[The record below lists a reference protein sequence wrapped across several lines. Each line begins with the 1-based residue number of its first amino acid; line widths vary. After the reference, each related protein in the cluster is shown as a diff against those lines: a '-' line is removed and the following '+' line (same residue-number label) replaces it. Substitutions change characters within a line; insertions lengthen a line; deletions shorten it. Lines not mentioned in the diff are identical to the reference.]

1 LCSAPGALQK
11 KSKKVCLGALISL
24 ASAPRALMFQRSSN
38 GHSWSALAGEDEENA
53 MSGYDGLY
61 RDAMARP
68 GDTHGHRGGTIVIAV
83 LILGALIAAVIA
95 VPMLTA

>member
-1 LCSAPGALQK
+1 
-11 KSKKVCLGALISL
+11 
-24 ASAPRALMFQRSSN
+24 
-38 GHSWSALAGEDEENA
+38 

-68 GDTHGHRGGTIVIAV
+68 GDSHAQPGRAVLIAA

>member
-1 LCSAPGALQK
+1 MFE
-11 KSKKVCLGALISL
+11 
-24 ASAPRALMFQRSSN
+24 ASSSGPFQ
-38 GHSWSALAGEDEENA
+38 SALAGKDEESA

-68 GDTHGHRGGTIVIAV
+68 GDSHAQPGRAVLIAA

>member
-1 LCSAPGALQK
+1 MGDC
-11 KSKKVCLGALISL
+11 
-24 ASAPRALMFQRSSN
+24 R
-38 GHSWSALAGEDEENA
+38 SALASEDEESA
-53 MSGYDGLY
+53 MTGYDGLY

-68 GDTHGHRGGTIVIAV
+68 GDTHGHRGATIVIAV